1 MQLSLEAAL
10 LNVSNLHMS
19 VQFYQDVFKLQVVA
33 KDDLVAVLKI
43 EARRGEQVLVLRE
56 VGEDAFRPGRGN
68 IGPRLLALQVD
79 SREDLAQIEERLR
92 QRKALIGHR
101 RNDTWEAIVGID
113 PDRIQ
118 ITVSSS
124 TTGAPIQASDWAGLD
139 EIIYQIGQ

>member
-43 EARRGEQVLVLRE
+43 EARGREQVLVLRE

-79 SREDLAQIEERLR
+79 SREDLAQIEERLS
-92 QRKALIGHR
+92 QRKALIGQR